1 MSSTVESGEGGPTRP
16 AAAAPSAPAT
26 AGATPPGSVTLANS
40 TSQAPSRCSWR
51 RVAAASTASRVLPT
65 PPGPISV
72 TSRLERT
79 ASLSSWSSALR
90 PTKLLNRSRRLPVAI
105 GAGTA
110 CETCRAGCGQ

>member
-1 MSSTVESGEGGPTRP
+1 MRP

-26 AGATPPGSVTLANS
+26 AGATPSGSVTLANS
-40 TSQAPSRCSWR
+40 TSQAPSRCSSR
-51 RVAAASTASRVLPT
+51 SVAAASTASRVLPT

-79 ASLSSWSSALR
+79 ASLSSSSSASR
-90 PTKLLNRSRRLPVAI
+90 PTKLLSRSRRLPVAI

-110 CETCRAGCGQ
+110 ARPAGPAAAE